1 MRPLDSQLR
10 EGLAVVADAA
20 GPVGFTAESV
30 TGKVR
35 RRRRRSG
42 VAAGAGV
49 AALTLGV
56 VAATGWFVADSRT
69 GGPVM
74 ADPSHAP
81 ADVGV
86 STGAATSG
94 SPSTVYMCG
103 ERLVLPDA
111 TNSREGLT
119 LSVSAAK
126 SGSNVGPDVTVTFT
140 AGTAVHVTASPPALF
155 EMLYL
160 DDGIIV
166 GGGPML
172 NPPGDMTSQGIDAIG
187 TGFDVGPGHPS
198 VQQPGRR
205 DTLCQSLS
213 WSKVWSAAHR
223 YEVVV
228 LQGRVEKVG
237 AGQLTLGIPLPL
249 DTPLLVGRVAFPQ

>member
-1 MRPLDSQLR
+1 MQPLDSRLR
-10 EGLAVVADAA
+10 DGLAVVADSA

-35 RRRRRSG
+35 RRRRRSV

-56 VAATGWFVADSRT
+56 VAVTGWFVSGSRN

-74 ADPSHAP
+74 ADPSRAP
-81 ADVGV
+81 ADAGPL
-86 STGAATSG
+86 TGAATPG

-103 ERLVLPDA
+103 ERLVLPDVA
-111 TNSREGLT
+111 NSREGLT

-126 SGSNVGPDVTVTFT
+126 SGGNVGPDVTVTFT
-140 AGTAVHVTASPPALF
+140 AGTAVHVTASPPTLF
-155 EMLYL
+155 EVLYL
-160 DDGIIV
+160 DGGIIV

-172 NPPGDMTSQGIDAIG
+172 NSPGDVTSQGIDAVG
-187 TGFDVGPGHPS
+187 MGFDVGPGHPS

-228 LQGRVEKVG
+228 IQGRVEKVG
-237 AGQLTLGIPLPL
+237 GAQLTLGIPLPL
-249 DTPLLVGRVAFPQ
+249 DAPLLVGRVAFPQ